1 MRNIYIYMLVMLFSS
16 CFYMCDVSNSK
27 NESTDFVIEIEH
39 LPKIQS
45 IKYGDTK
52 YFKSSKIVKLEA
64 LDENL
69 IGGIIQ
75 IELYDNRFYIL
86 DKYSY
91 RSNLYVFDLAGN
103 YLNKIGARG
112 EGPEEYLN
120 ISSFFID
127 EEKGLINIVDGLS
140 STIIQYDK
148 EGVFID
154 KIRHN
159 NLHLNLVTKTKVI
172 GNNLFCYSGTN
183 WEGNNMYF
191 VVNKK
196 DYSIMEYLRRYSG
209 EYTNHFMVNIGTH
222 PFTYIDG
229 EFHFGALFTDTIFS
243 FRNDTI
249 APYMIAKSKENISPY
264 ELQGELEKDEYNYG
278 KTIVRI
284 AEKKKYNTGIVNYF
298 ENKRYILYDFIA
310 EKDLSNAVLWDK
322 KENEGVL
329 ISNYTQ
335 SCNPD
340 LSSFISSSGNFV
352 IQIWNNKTIQMFK
365 DKIAENKMEAINYP
379 SGMIEQI
386 RDYNAEEDNPFLIL
400 HEFKDN

>member
-1 MRNIYIYMLVMLFSS
+1 MLVMLFSS

-172 GNNLFCYSGTN
+172 GNNLFCYSGK
-183 WEGNNMYF
+183 
-191 VVNKK
+191 V
-196 DYSIMEYLRRYSG
+196 I
-209 EYTNHFMVNIGTH
+209 IC
-222 PFTYIDG
+222 
-229 EFHFGALFTDTIFS
+229 
-243 FRNDTI
+243 
-249 APYMIAKSKENISPY
+249 
-264 ELQGELEKDEYNYG
+264 
-278 KTIVRI
+278 
-284 AEKKKYNTGIVNYF
+284 
-298 ENKRYILYDFIA
+298 IL
-310 EKDLSNAVLWDK
+310 L
-322 KENEGVL
+322 
-329 ISNYTQ
+329 
-335 SCNPD
+335 
-340 LSSFISSSGNFV
+340 
-352 IQIWNNKTIQMFK
+352 
-365 DKIAENKMEAINYP
+365 
-379 SGMIEQI
+379 
-386 RDYNAEEDNPFLIL
+386 
-400 HEFKDN
+400 